1 MRITPTSFINE
12 YEWGSFKGDAD
23 TWMEKYFDGYLY
35 LANWGTHEIQL
46 AIPAGLV
53 PLVTAKKYC
62 SSQVA
67 FSREKSGKLIFT
79 FLSKEEA
86 DGEWIEGEGYLSGL
100 LQVRNELAHGD
111 LRVLYLGWLIG
122 VQAGESDETEKEP
135 PVPPNLGVLSGP
147 QENLVDFLRLDRDL
161 LAAAAQ
167 NSSRATTTAASRE
180 ETARWIAS
188 LPASEKDEMLIRSW
202 WAPLPK
208 LEWNFNPDSA
218 ASKAEAELPPCED
231 PHSRGVIIRGESHSR
246 KPPAS
251 GTPESRP

>member
-188 LPASEKDEMLIRSW
+188 LPASEKDEMLVQVLVGATAKVGMELQSRFRRQQSGGRV
-202 WAPLPK
+202 
-208 LEWNFNPDSA
+208 A
-218 ASKAEAELPPCED
+218 A
-231 PHSRGVIIRGESHSR
+231 V
-246 KPPAS
+246 
-251 GTPESRP
+251 